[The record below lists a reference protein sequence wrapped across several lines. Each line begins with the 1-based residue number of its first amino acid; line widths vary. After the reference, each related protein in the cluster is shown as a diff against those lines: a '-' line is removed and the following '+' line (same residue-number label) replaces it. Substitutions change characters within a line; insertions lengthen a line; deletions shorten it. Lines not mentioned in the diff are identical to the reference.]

1 MGFQPIFYLLSAF
14 ASGPRMDL
22 RKSIEPALVGLGY
35 ELVALESAGQGRA
48 MRVFI
53 DKPDGVNID
62 DCTLVS
68 NHLTRLLAVEGFDY
82 SRLEVSSP
90 GLDRPLTRPEDFV
103 RFTEQKARVRLRIP
117 HAGQKNF
124 VGILRGFADGVLQIE
139 VDGKSLE
146 FGLADLEKAR
156 LAPDL

>member
-1 MGFQPIFYLLSAF
+1 
-14 ASGPRMDL
+14 MDL
-22 RKSIEPALVGLGY
+22 RKSIEPALLGLGY

-48 MRVFI
+48 VRVFI

-103 RFTEQKARVRLRIP
+103 RYAGQKARIRLRVP
-117 HAGQKNF
+117 QAGQKNF
-124 VGILRGFADGVLQIE
+124 VGILRGAADGVLQLE
-139 VDGKSLE
+139 MDGESLGFE
-146 FGLADLEKAR
+146 FANLEKAR

>member
-1 MGFQPIFYLLSAF
+1 
-14 ASGPRMDL
+14 MDL

-53 DKPDGVNID
+53 DKPDGVNIG

-90 GLDRPLTRPEDFV
+90 GIDRPLTRPEDFV
-103 RFTEQKARVRLRIP
+103 RFAGQKARIRLRVP
-117 HAGQKNF
+117 QAGQKNF
-124 VGILRGFADGVLQIE
+124 VGIVRGFTDGVLE
-139 VDGKSLE
+139 LEMNGESLGFE
-146 FGLADLEKAR
+146 LANLEKAR

>member
-1 MGFQPIFYLLSAF
+1 
-14 ASGPRMDL
+14 MDL